1 GRRRRRRVT
10 GPATAGPNLDP
21 MAEYSAPLPDMRFV
35 LEHLVDLESV
45 LALPRFDQ
53 VDADSVYG
61 VLEENARFMEDLV
74 APLNR
79 VGDVQG
85 SVRNDDGSVTTPEGF
100 ADAYRAYVE
109 AGWGGVP
116 FPPEYGGGGFP
127 WLVGIAMQEILTSAN
142 MAFSMCPLLNQGAID
157 MLLHHASEVHK
168 ETFLPKMVTGEWTGT
183 MNLTEP
189 QAGSDVGALTTRA
202 VPQDDGT

>member
-1 GRRRRRRVT
+1 
-10 GPATAGPNLDP
+10 
-21 MAEYSAPLPDMRFV
+21 MSEYTAPLRDMRFV
-35 LEHLVDLESV
+35 LEHLADLDAIAS
-45 LALPRFDQ
+45 LPGFEH
-53 VDADSVYG
+53 VDADGVYS

-100 ADAYRAYVE
+100 VAAYKAYVE

-116 FPPEYGGGGFP
+116 FPADYGGGGFP

-157 MLLHHASEVHK
+157 MLLHHASA
-168 ETFLPKMVTGEWTGT
+168 PS
-183 MNLTEP
+183 P
-189 QAGSDVGALTTRA
+189 RRPCRRTTAASASPARRSSSPSA
-202 VPQDDGT
+202 STT